1 MEFIDRANEEEE
13 QEELV
18 KISAAALK
26 EHAVNVSA
34 SEYSSSVFRFIAFL
48 RVRHA
53 MVTNILPSDRRE
65 RISTSELSC
74 F

>member
-18 KISAAALK
+18 NISAAALK

-34 SEYSSSVFRFIAFL
+34 SEYSSFVFHFIAFL
-48 RVRHA
+48 QERHA
-53 MVTNILPSDRRE
+53 IATNIFPSDCRE
-65 RISTSELSC
+65 
-74 F
+74 